1 MGAHAGPTPSPY
13 GGAMPSSPYA
23 SAYAGNGSYSAG
35 FQSMG
40 QSPYGGF
47 RAGYGAGVAPAYGA
61 QPSTYGASPS
71 FQTPGGNTYGAG
83 YTAGANPYTDTRA
96 AGANPYAGLYAG
108 RGVQPVNTLAF
119 GSAQRYATPAAT
131 SFSAQRYSAPA
142 AGGYGGYSAPAQE
155 AQQSP
160 EMKAAI
166 EKADAQWK
174 GVRAGTGEWENKMP
188 EGYAAQ
194 PGAMG
199 NPYAGMYANRFA
211 RPVNSL
217 AAPAATAAVPASN

>member
-1 MGAHAGPTPSPY
+1 MG
-13 GGAMPSSPYA
+13 MPSSPYA
-23 SAYAGNGSYSAG
+23 SAYAGNGPYSAG

-40 QSPYGGF
+40 QSPHGGF

-83 YTAGANPYTDTRA
+83 YTAGANPYTDARA

-108 RGVQPVNTLAF
+108 RGVQPVNTLAS
-119 GSAQRYATPAAT
+119 GSGIT
-131 SFSAQRYSAPA
+131 SFSAQ
-142 AGGYGGYSAPAQE
+142 GYSAPAQQTE
-155 AQQSP
+155 QSP

-194 PGAMG
+194 PGG
-199 NPYAGMYANRFA
+199 NPYAGLYAGRGVQ
-211 RPVNSL
+211 PVNTLS
-217 AAPAATAAVPASN
+217 AQRYSAPAQETQQSPEMKAAIEKADAQWKGV

>member
-1 MGAHAGPTPSPY
+1 MKAAIEKADAQWKGV
-13 GGAMPSSPYA
+13 
-23 SAYAGNGSYSAG
+23 
-35 FQSMG
+35 
-40 QSPYGGF
+40 
-47 RAGYGAGVAPAYGA
+47 RAGTGEWENKMPEGYAA
-61 QPSTYGASPS
+61 QP
-71 FQTPGGNTYGAG
+71 GG
-83 YTAGANPYTDTRA
+83 
-96 AGANPYAGLYAG
+96 NPYAGLYAG
-108 RGVQPVNTLAF
+108 RGVQPVNTL
-119 GSAQRYATPAAT
+119 
-131 SFSAQRYSAPA
+131 SAQRYSAPA
-142 AGGYGGYSAPAQE
+142 QE
-155 AQQSP
+155 TQQSP